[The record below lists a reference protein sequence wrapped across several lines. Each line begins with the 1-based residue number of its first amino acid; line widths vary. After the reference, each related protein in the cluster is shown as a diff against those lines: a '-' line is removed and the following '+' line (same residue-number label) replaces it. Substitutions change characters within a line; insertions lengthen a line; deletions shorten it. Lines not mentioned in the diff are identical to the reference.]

1 MIPSAARRASVLSAI
16 LVLCA
21 LAGEAIAG
29 PGRVLV
35 LPLDGDADAATRTK
49 FSASVQRLARL
60 LGGKIAAG
68 DATFTDTATAIGC
81 DPKAPACAEDVRATL
96 GVDELVY
103 GTVTKQGGQLVL
115 VVRRTA
121 KGKPRREVSAT
132 LQASDSPERIE
143 PAILPLFHDE
153 KRDPTEGP
161 AVGPAIKDP
170 PDKGK
175 PVPTPTP
182 TPTTPET
189 PLRRDRTLGM
199 AAVAGGGTM
208 LLISLALWASAS
220 GLQSD
225 ISDHPVQSFAD
236 FQRLQEI
243 EDTASTRAWTGNA
256 MFVVGLAVGGVGGWL
271 LYRDRKA
278 QRAIIAPAPIANGVG
293 ITITLPGGLK

>member
-1 MIPSAARRASVLSAI
+1 VIPPAARRASVLSAI

-103 GTVTKQGGQLVL
+103 GTVTKQSGQLVL

-153 KRDPTEGP
+153 KRGQAEGP
-161 AVGPAIKDP
+161 AGGPAIKDP
-170 PDKGK
+170 PDKGA
-175 PVPTPTP
+175 PVPTPTNP
-182 TPTTPET
+182 PT
-189 PLRRDRTLGM
+189 PLRRDRTLGI
-199 AAVAGGGTM
+199 AAVVGGGTI
-208 LLISLALWASAS
+208 LLISLALWSSAS

-225 ISDHPVQSFAD
+225 ISDHSVQNFAD
-236 FQRLQEI
+236 FQNLREI
-243 EDTASTRAWTGNA
+243 EDTASARAWTGNA
-256 MFVVGLAVGGVGGWL
+256 MFVAGLAVGGLGGWL

-278 QRAIIAPAPIANGVG
+278 QRAIIAPAPIANGAG
-293 ITITLPGGLK
+293 ITITWLGGL